1 MRCRS
6 FTLLNDCSTTVTRP
20 SAADGAN
27 DSNEAGAAAGN
38 ENLTV
43 RTQSIAGVASGSP
56 TGRSWPSAVILAQEH
71 ERQLRPISRP
81 SEPWHPSSHPPF
93 LTPPFSSP
101 IGAFSFSANS
111 ACRAASAETRRDE
124 SGWLRVSSGWSQTSP
139 SRGRGFCSS

>member
-71 ERQLRPISRP
+71 ERQLRPSCCRRFDGRLVGYRQSP
-81 SEPWHPSSHPPF
+81 LTSFEDLPNGLAYASE
-93 LTPPFSSP
+93 
-101 IGAFSFSANS
+101 
-111 ACRAASAETRRDE
+111 D
-124 SGWLRVSSGWSQTSP
+124 
-139 SRGRGFCSS
+139 RGNRS